1 MPLSVFPLPLPPNGP
16 PSGYGREERDVSA
29 LSTTTA
35 FNSVIDRR
43 DIFLGERRCIV
54 CGIDEIVVLQHCHI
68 IPQAESRLWKML
80 KQRHW
85 IPQEAKDDPRHEPRD
100 GLLMCPNHHQMF
112 DLYRFFL
119 RYHHD
124 SGKFIFINYSGAP
137 SLEEFHGKAVALDI
151 NDRYAPFPSIFIIH
165 EMRVRGF
172 NPFQPITYD
181 IPDTIPWQD
190 WILSDGVFDEA
201 SNSFIRD
208 LPPANNNKA
217 GLGGSQLQLQP
228 TTSAGDVI
236 NTILAATRAMPSWKA
251 CQIEGT
257 SWDGTAEENIQKYAS
272 VVGAQDSPPPS
283 PTDIDR

>member
-1 MPLSVFPLPLPPNGP
+1 MPLSVFSLPLPQNGP
-16 PSGYGREERDVSA
+16 PIGYSWKKTNVSA
-29 LSTTTA
+29 FSTTTA
-35 FNSVIDRR
+35 FNTGIDRR

-54 CGIDEIVVLQHCHI
+54 CGAEEDMAGLDHCHI
-68 IPQAESRLWKML
+68 IPQWKKL

-85 IPQEAKDDPRHEPRD
+85 IPQEAKENLRHEPRD
-100 GLLMCPNHHQMF
+100 GLLMCPNHHRSF
-112 DLYRFFL
+112 DGYKFFI
-119 RYHHD
+119 RYHHH
-124 SGKFIFINYSGAP
+124 SGKFIFINYSGTRL
-137 SLEEFHGKAVALDI
+137 LEEFHGKAVALDI

-181 IPDTIPWQD
+181 IPDTVPWQD

-208 LPPANNNKA
+208 LPPANNEPD
-217 GLGGSQLQLQP
+217 LGGSPPQLQP
-228 TTSAGDVI
+228 TTSAGGGGNTLELNADVI

-251 CQIEGT
+251 CQMEGT

-272 VVGAQDSPPPS
+272 VIGTQDVSS
-283 PTDIDR
+283 L